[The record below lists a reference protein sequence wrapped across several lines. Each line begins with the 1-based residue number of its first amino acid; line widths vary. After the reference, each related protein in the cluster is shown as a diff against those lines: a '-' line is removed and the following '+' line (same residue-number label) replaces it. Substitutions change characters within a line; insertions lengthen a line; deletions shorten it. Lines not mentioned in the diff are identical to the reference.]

1 MLECYI
7 RFHFSV
13 NLNAID
19 LSECISKLKDLQGQA
34 IECPL
39 CHKPTLIPLSGVES
53 LVTNLDAVGLGE
65 PEKKPEICRHCVHK
79 VYPPKPATLFCKDC
93 ESSYCGTCS
102 DVEHLKP
109 ENVKHLVSLESLKNG
124 SKNEISDDGHMFIS
138 SGFSRPTSM
147 SHSIQLR
154 SPTPRLSSRLSSSQ
168 ILDSEKIPGTKFIKR
183 ILNEVYPKGIATGY
197 TT

>member
-1 MLECYI
+1 MFQCYF
-7 RFHFSV
+7 RFYSSF
-13 NLNAID
+13 NLSAIA
-19 LSECISKLKDLQGQA
+19 LSDCIAKLKDLQGQA

-65 PEKKPEICRHCVHK
+65 PEKKPEICKHCVHK
-79 VYPPKPATLFCKDC
+79 VYPPKPVTLFCKDC

-109 ENVKHLVSLESLKNG
+109 ENIKHLVTLESLKNG
-124 SKNEISDDGHMFIS
+124 SKNEISDDGHRFIP

-147 SHSIQLR
+147 SHSIQPR
-154 SPTPRLSSRLSSSQ
+154 SPTPRLGSRPSSTQ
-168 ILDSEKIPGTKFIKR
+168 ILDSEKIPGTQCSKK
-183 ILNEVYPKGIATGY
+183 NPH
-197 TT
+197 